1 MKTEFIGLRISSE
14 LMQLLAANG
23 PVSTATQAL
32 ACIGAASIGL
42 DVSPLLADMT
52 ILGQRKKLAPV
63 IQRALAREINKM
75 LNIPL
80 ILFDEGAAMPT
91 EPVEPMDVDDP
102 FAGIGIEV

>member
-1 MKTEFIGLRISSE
+1 
-14 LMQLLAANG
+14 
-23 PVSTATQAL
+23 
-32 ACIGAASIGL
+32 
-42 DVSPLLADMT
+42 MT